1 MMSIALEMERL
12 LRKAFLPAILE
23 ITDDSNRHQGHQEAG
38 KGQETHF
45 TILMVSSEFEG
56 KSLLQRHR
64 AVQNVLKELLY
75 SRIHALSLKTL
86 TPQEH
91 QNVAL

>member
-1 MMSIALEMERL
+1 MTSIVIEMEHL
-12 LRKAFLPAILE
+12 LKKAFLPAILE
-23 ITDDSNRHQGHQEAG
+23 ITDDSSRHQGHQEAG

-45 TILMVSSEFEG
+45 TVLMVSSEFQG

-64 AVQNVLKELLY
+64 AVQNVLKELLH
-75 SRIHALSLKTL
+75 SKIHALSLKTL